1 MHSDDDLNFFVS
13 GEKPFSCSW
22 KGCERRFARSDELS
36 RHRRTHTGEK
46 KFACPMCDRRF
57 MRSDHLTKHARRH
70 LSAKKLPNW
79 QMEVSKLNDMA
90 LPPTPAPTQWP
101 LRRWESEV
109 TLVTARS
116 QRWCK
121 NASTASL
128 WPSGAAER
136 RSPTAWGEA
145 SALGW
150 RTRSAAATSRSQ
162 SGRIHFLSHKSDEKA
177 FIPLNIFWRFQM
189 RSTQVAQILNL
200 CAQFIT
206 SFSPFVLE
214 TNFSMWFF

>member
-1 MHSDDDLNFFVS
+1 MHSNDDLNFFVS

-79 QMEVSKLNDMA
+79 QMEVSKLNNIA

-128 WPSGAAER
+128 CPSSVAER
-136 RSPTAWGEA
+136 RAPQPEEKPPPWARGQEVLPPQAGHRVAGFISYHIREMRK
-145 SALGW
+145 LL
-150 RTRSAAATSRSQ
+150 
-162 SGRIHFLSHKSDEKA
+162 FL
-177 FIPLNIFWRFQM
+177 
-189 RSTQVAQILNL
+189 
-200 CAQFIT
+200 
-206 SFSPFVLE
+206 
-214 TNFSMWFF
+214 

>member
-1 MHSDDDLNFFVS
+1 MHSNDDLNLFVS

-79 QMEVSKLNDMA
+79 QMEVSKLNDIA

-101 LRRWESEV
+101 LRRQESEV

-116 QRWCK
+116 QWWCK

-128 WPSGAAER
+128 WPSSVGREQNPA
-136 RSPTAWGEA
+136 AWGEG
-145 SALGW
+145 SAWVRGQEVLQPQAGH
-150 RTRSAAATSRSQ
+150 RVAGFISYHIRER
-162 SGRIHFLSHKSDEKA
+162 RKLLFL
-177 FIPLNIFWRFQM
+177 
-189 RSTQVAQILNL
+189 
-200 CAQFIT
+200 
-206 SFSPFVLE
+206 
-214 TNFSMWFF
+214 